1 MLKEIMKQLL
11 LTFAVLALTAS
22 FSHAGKVVYT
32 YDPLG
37 QIESITNSTATSH
50 YTPDR
55 TGNMMHGLHSGL
67 GVQGNDHRDKIFLYA
82 GGIILLDIR

>member
-37 QIESITNSTATSH
+37 QIESVTNTTTSS
-50 YTPDR
+50 YTP
-55 TGNMMHGLHSGL
+55 T
-67 GVQGNDHRDKIFLYA
+67 A
-82 GGIILLDIR
+82 PET